1 MTDPVTAAFAS
12 SLKRLR
18 REQGLS
24 RHALAGR
31 SGVSDDSIR
40 NLENGMSSTVLLTA
54 GKLAKALGSSVPE
67 MIRDGEA
74 AHG

>member
-12 SLKRLR
+12 SLRRLR

-31 SGVSDDSIR
+31 SGVSGDSIR
-40 NLENGMSSTVLLTA
+40 NVENGVSSTALATA
-54 GKLAKALGSSVPE
+54 GKLAKALGSTVPE

-74 AHG
+74 GGG